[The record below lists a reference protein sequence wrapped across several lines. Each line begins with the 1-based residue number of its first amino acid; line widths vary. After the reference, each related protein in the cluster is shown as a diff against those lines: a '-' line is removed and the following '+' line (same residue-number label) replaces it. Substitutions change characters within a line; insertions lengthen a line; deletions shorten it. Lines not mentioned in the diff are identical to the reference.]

1 MPTKVADIQQPV
13 IITIDG
19 PAGTGK
25 STVAHMLARRL
36 GLEFLDTGAM
46 YRAAAL
52 IAIEREIDPENGPG
66 LAAAVR
72 SANLHFDWASDP
84 PRLMLEDRDVSRR
97 VRDMDVSE
105 IVSIVAAQPELR
117 EVLVG
122 QQRRIGRRHPRL
134 VTEGRDQG
142 SIVFRD
148 APLRF
153 YLDADERVR
162 ASRRIAQLVAA
173 GKPVDEGRVVKD
185 IRERDR
191 IDSTR
196 TEGPLI
202 RPEGA
207 VVIDTGDR
215 SAEQV
220 AALMEAVARERL
232 PGAGFRGQGR

>member
-1 MPTKVADIQQPV
+1 MLQPLADIQQPV
-13 IITIDG
+13 VITIDG

-25 STVAHMLARRL
+25 STVAHLLARRL

-52 IAIEREIDPENGPG
+52 IAIEQALDPEDGP
-66 LAAAVR
+66 AVAEAVR
-72 SANLHFDWASDP
+72 AAHMHFDWQSDP
-84 PRLMLEDRDVSRR
+84 PRLMLDHREVSRR
-97 VRDMDVSE
+97 IRDMDVSE

-117 EVLVG
+117 EVLVEH
-122 QQRRIGRRHPRL
+122 QRRIARRHPRL
-134 VTEGRDQG
+134 VSEGRDQG
-142 SIVFRD
+142 SVVFRD

-153 YLDADERVR
+153 YLDADVQVR

-173 GKPVDEGRVVKD
+173 GRPVDEGRIVHD

-196 TEGPLI
+196 SDGPLI

-207 VVIDTGDR
+207 VTIDTGDR
-215 SAEQV
+215 SVEQV
-220 AALMEAVARERL
+220 VSLMEAIARERL
-232 PGAGFRGQGR
+232 GDAGFTS